1 MLALGAGFLS
11 LEAGVFLETRKKR
24 LELRDYVL
32 LNNNKKSLFMFSNPF
47 SIAVIVSLVL
57 SIPLY
62 ILSADGFQ
70 LSLSNFPLVLLS
82 CFIASLIAAFWSKQ
96 TSSAQ
101 FSGTSENLDRETG
114 SVKWFNANKGFGFIT
129 RDNGEDIF
137 VHFRSIRGD
146 GHRVLR
152 DGQRVEFEVTEGDK
166 GLQAEDVAVAS

>member
-1 MLALGAGFLS
+1 
-11 LEAGVFLETRKKR
+11 
-24 LELRDYVL
+24 
-32 LNNNKKSLFMFSNPF
+32 MFSNPF
-47 SIAVIVSLVL
+47 SIALIVTLIL

-70 LSLSNFPLVLLS
+70 LTLGNLPFFLLS
-82 CFIASLIAAFWSKQ
+82 SFIATLIAAFWSNQSKGASFEHQ
-96 TSSAQ
+96 AGDFQ
-101 FSGTSENLDRETG
+101 REAG

-129 RDNGEDIF
+129 RDSGEDVF

-146 GHRVLR
+146 GHRILR